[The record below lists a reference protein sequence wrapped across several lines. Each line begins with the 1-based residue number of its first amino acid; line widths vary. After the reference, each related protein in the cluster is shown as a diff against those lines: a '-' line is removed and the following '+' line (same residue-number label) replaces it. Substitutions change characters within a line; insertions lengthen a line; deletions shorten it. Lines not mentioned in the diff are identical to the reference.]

1 LSAAEIDTYNS
12 AMRILVVLSVLLLAS
27 CAGVTSTPPLVEPS
41 APAPATNANA
51 AFDSLAEAYY
61 DELLALN
68 PVQASSIGDNRFNDR
83 YTVPFAA
90 DQRAASLA
98 MARKYTD
105 ALQRLDV
112 NTLDDSH
119 RLSYRILERNLANT
133 IEGAQFPS
141 HLVPLDQ
148 FRNFTAGFA
157 QLGAGSGLH
166 PFKTVKDYDDFLG
179 RVRGFDVAVNAAI
192 ANMREGVRLNIVAPR
207 ALMEKALPQ
216 IEAHVVSDPK
226 KSLFYGPIDK
236 MPSEFSASDRQRL
249 TGAYETAIRDV
260 IVPAYARLHQFVRDE
275 YLPKTRSSSGLS
287 ALPGGREWYDYL
299 VRTSTTT
306 NIGADELHRIGLAE
320 VARIHREMEKV
331 KEQVGFQ
338 GDLKAFF
345 AYVGKDPRFYFT
357 SKEEI
362 LAAYREA
369 KTRIDA
375 TTGRLFDVQP
385 KADYEIRPVEPFRER
400 SAAGGSY
407 QSASPDGTRPGI
419 FYLNTY
425 DLPSRHIWSM
435 ESLLLH
441 EGSPGHH
448 FQISVQRELDS
459 LPRFRRYGGFTA
471 YSEGWGLYAESLG
484 KELGVYTDPYQ
495 YYGALAGEL
504 WRAIRLVLDTGIHA
518 KGWTR
523 EQAIEYALANS
534 SQSAVTVTAE
544 VERFMAIPGQALAYK
559 VGQMKISDLRRRAEQ
574 ALGSR
579 FDVKAF
585 HREVLEEGAL
595 PLEILEEKIDRWIAA
610 SR

>member
-1 LSAAEIDTYNS
+1 
-12 AMRILVVLSVLLLAS
+12 MRTSVVLSLLLLAG
-27 CAGVTSTPPLVEPS
+27 CATRTPPVVPPS
-41 APAPATNANA
+41 PITTVDPNKSFA
-51 AFDSLAEAYY
+51 ALAEAYY

-83 YTVPFAA
+83 YTAPFMPE
-90 DQRAASLA
+90 QRSASLA
-98 MARKYTD
+98 LAQKYKD
-105 ALQRLDV
+105 ALRGINAAALDE
-112 NTLDDSH
+112 SH
-119 RLSYRILERNLANT
+119 RLSYRILSRNLENT
-133 IEGAQFPS
+133 IEGAQYPF
-141 HLVPLDQ
+141 HLIPLDQ
-148 FRNFTAGFA
+148 FRNFTGGFA
-157 QLGAGSGLH
+157 QMGSGTGLH

-179 RVRGFDVAVNAAI
+179 RVRDFDRAVDAAI
-192 ANMREGVRLNIVAPR
+192 ANMRDGIRVNIVAPR
-207 ALMEKALPQ
+207 ALIVKVLPQ

-226 KSLFYGPIDK
+226 KSLFYGPIER
-236 MPSEFSASDRQRL
+236 MPAEFSPADRERI
-249 TGAYETAIRDV
+249 TAAYETSIRDV
-260 IVPAYARLHQFVRDE
+260 LVPAYARLHRFVRDE
-275 YLPKTRSSSGLS
+275 YLPATRSTSGLS
-287 ALPGGREWYDYL
+287 ALAGGREWYDYL

-306 NIGADELHRIGLAE
+306 NLGADELHRIGLEE

-331 KEQVGFQ
+331 KDEVGFQ

-345 AYVGKDPRFYFT
+345 SYVGSDPRFHFN

-362 LAAYREA
+362 LEAYRQA

-375 TTGRLFDVQP
+375 MTGRLFDVQP

-400 SAAGGSY
+400 AAAGGSY
-407 QSASPDGTRPGI
+407 QAASPDGTRPGI

-425 DLPSRHIWSM
+425 DLPSRHTWAM

-448 FQISVQRELDS
+448 FQISVQRELDA

-504 WRAIRLVLDTGIHA
+504 WRAIRLVLDTGIHSR
-518 KGWTR
+518 GWSR

-534 SQSAVTVTAE
+534 SQSPVTATAE

-559 VGQMKISDLRRRAEQ
+559 VGQMKITELRRRAEQ

-579 FDVKAF
+579 FDLKAF

-595 PLEILEEKIDRWIAA
+595 PLEILEEKIDAWIAA